1 MALSACF
8 GGPMLNILLGIGLG
22 GTYMSIKGAKHHHK
36 KHPDEPLHYKAYH
49 IEVTGTLFISAI
61 TVLLTLVMLLILVPT
76 NKWMMT
82 RKIGI
87 TLITL
92 WTVSTIVN
100 VVVEVTGVW
109 GAVA

>member
-1 MALSACF
+1 
-8 GGPMLNILLGIGLG
+8 MLNILLGIGLG

-36 KHPDEPLHYKAYH
+36 KHPDEPLQYKAYH

-82 RKIGI
+82 KKIGI

-100 VVVEVTGVW
+100 VIVEVTGVW
-109 GAVA
+109 SAVA

>member
-1 MALSACF
+1 
-8 GGPMLNILLGIGLG
+8 MLNILLGIGLG

-36 KHPDEPLHYKAYH
+36 KHPDEPLHYKAYR

-61 TVLLTLVMLLILVPT
+61 TVLLTLVTLLILVPT

-82 RKIGI
+82 KKIGI

-100 VVVEVTGVW
+100 VIVEVTGVW
-109 GAVA
+109 SAVA